1 MPGNF
6 CVPTRLKE
14 IAFVSSPRSDNLT
27 DVMTMA
33 TPRYDFDFAVAG
45 GGPAGSSAAISLAQ
59 HGHSVVLF
67 ERETFPRFHI
77 GESLLSTA
85 NDAFAALGVTK
96 QIAAA
101 SFPAK
106 WGARLY
112 THDGQT
118 GRYVDFTCV
127 REVTRPQT
135 YQVCRQEFDRILLD
149 RAREVGVDVREAC
162 NVITCEFAP
171 DAAILDVAS
180 CGEPPTGRVRV
191 RALVD
196 ATGRG
201 GLIAR
206 KFNLRT
212 EEPRLSNIAIYSHYT
227 NVPRLGGPR
236 PDDIRLI
243 ARNDAGW
250 FWLIPI
256 SKDLTSVGVVLPKA
270 LYRRLANGSP
280 EETLNSTISD
290 TPIVAELMCDAR
302 REWPVRV
309 EKDFSYSAS
318 QYAGNRWILAGDA
331 GSFLDPVFSTGVSIA
346 MESGIEAATELHRAL
361 VKNNFSASS
370 FAAFSRRQRKRFETF
385 RRFVVGFYTPQ
396 FRDVFF
402 SPEPPTL
409 IFRSVA
415 TMLAG
420 KWNASLWTR
429 FLNQLFFG
437 MISIQKRLNITRPVF
452 RRDGN
457 AGYPVETR
465 SKDSIA
471 NGV

>member
-1 MPGNF
+1 MNPAN
-6 CVPTRLKE
+6 
-14 IAFVSSPRSDNLT
+14 
-27 DVMTMA
+27 
-33 TPRYDFDFAVAG
+33 PRYDFDFAVAG
-45 GGPAGSSAAISLAQ
+45 GGPAGSSAAISLGQ
-59 HGHSVVLF
+59 LGHSVVLF

-96 QIAAA
+96 RIEAAG
-101 SFPAK
+101 FPEK
-106 WGARLY
+106 WGACLI

-118 GRYVDFTCV
+118 GRYVDFANA
-127 REVTRPQT
+127 REITRPQT
-135 YQVCRQEFDRILLD
+135 YQVCRQEFDRILLE

-162 NVITCEFAP
+162 NVTACEFTP

-180 CGEPPTGRVRV
+180 RGNTAAARVRV

-212 EEPRLSNIAIYSHYT
+212 EEPRLANIAIYSHYT
-227 NVPRLGGPR
+227 NVPRLEGPR

-243 ARNDAGW
+243 ACNDAGW

-256 SKDLTSVGVVLPKA
+256 SKELTSVGVVLPKA
-270 LYRRLANGSP
+270 LYRRLANGSSS
-280 EETLNSTISD
+280 EETLNRTISD
-290 TPIVAELMCDAR
+290 TPVVAELMRNAQ

-318 QYAGNRWILAGDA
+318 AYAGNRWILAGDA

-346 MESGIEAATELHRAL
+346 MESGIEAAAELHRAL
-361 VKNNFSASS
+361 VRNDFSASS

-402 SPEPPTL
+402 SPEPPKL
-409 IFRSVA
+409 IFRSVV
-415 TMLAG
+415 TILAG
-420 KWNASLWTR
+420 RWNAGLWTR
-429 FLNQLFFG
+429 FLNKLFFG
-437 MISIQKRLNITRPVF
+437 MISIQKHFPITPSVF
-452 RRDGN
+452 RRDRD
-457 AGYPVETR
+457 AGYPW
-465 SKDSIA
+465 
-471 NGV
+471 

>member
-1 MPGNF
+1 MNPAN
-6 CVPTRLKE
+6 
-14 IAFVSSPRSDNLT
+14 
-27 DVMTMA
+27 
-33 TPRYDFDFAVAG
+33 PRYDFDFAVAG
-45 GGPAGSSAAISLAQ
+45 GGPAGSSAAISLGQ
-59 HGHSVVLF
+59 LGHSVVLF

-96 QIAAA
+96 RIEAAG
-101 SFPAK
+101 FPEK
-106 WGARLY
+106 WGARLI

-118 GRYVDFTCV
+118 GRYVDFANA
-127 REVTRPQT
+127 REITRPQT
-135 YQVCRQEFDRILLD
+135 YQVCRQEFDRILLE
-149 RAREVGVDVREAC
+149 RAREVGVDVRERC
-162 NVITCEFAP
+162 NVTACEFTP

-180 CGEPPTGRVRV
+180 RGNTAAARVRV

-212 EEPRLSNIAIYSHYT
+212 EEPRLANIAIYSHYT
-227 NVPRLGGPR
+227 NVPRLEGPR

-243 ARNDAGW
+243 ACNDAGW

-256 SKDLTSVGVVLPKA
+256 SKELTSVGVVLPKA
-270 LYRRLANGSP
+270 LYRRLANGSSS
-280 EETLNSTISD
+280 EETLNRTISD
-290 TPIVAELMCDAR
+290 TPVVAELMRNAQ

-318 QYAGNRWILAGDA
+318 AYAGNRWILAGDA

-346 MESGIEAATELHRAL
+346 MESGIEAAAELHRAL
-361 VKNNFSASS
+361 ARNDFSASS

-396 FRDVFF
+396 FRDIFF
-402 SPEPPTL
+402 SPEPPSL
-409 IFRSVA
+409 IFRSVV
-415 TMLAG
+415 TILAG
-420 KWNASLWTR
+420 RWNASLWTR

-437 MISIQKRLNITRPVF
+437 AVSIQKRFNITPAVF
-452 RRDGN
+452 RRDQDT
-457 AGYPVETR
+457 GYPVETR
-465 SKDSIA
+465 SEKACARTNAPALA
-471 NGV
+471 NVRRPGSS

>member
-1 MPGNF
+1 
-6 CVPTRLKE
+6 
-14 IAFVSSPRSDNLT
+14 
-27 DVMTMA
+27 MTMA
-33 TPRYDFDFAVAG
+33 DPRYDFDFAVAG
-45 GGPAGSSAAISLAQ
+45 GGPAGSSAATSLGQ
-59 HGHSVVLF
+59 RGHSVVLF
-67 ERETFPRFHI
+67 ERDTFPRFHI

-96 QIAAA
+96 QIEAA

-106 WGARLY
+106 WGARLF
-112 THDGQT
+112 THDGQS
-118 GRYVDFTCV
+118 GRYVDFTEV

-135 YQVCRQEFDRILLD
+135 YQVCRQEFDRILLE
-149 RAREVGVDVREAC
+149 RASEVGVEVRQAC

-171 DAAILDVAS
+171 DAAILEVAS
-180 CGEPPTGRVRV
+180 RSDAATSRVRV

-201 GLIAR
+201 GLLAR

-212 EEPRLSNIAIYSHYT
+212 DEPRLANIAIFSHYT
-227 NVPRLGGPR
+227 NVPRLEGPR

-256 SKDLTSVGVVLPKA
+256 SKELTSVGVVLPKS
-270 LYRRLANGSP
+270 LYRRLANGGSSD
-280 EETLNSTISD
+280 ETLNRTIAD
-290 TPIVAELMCDAR
+290 TPIVAELMREAR

-318 QYAGNRWILAGDA
+318 AYAGDRWILAGDA

-346 MESGIEAATELHRAL
+346 MESGIEAAAELHRARTR
-361 VKNNFSASS
+361 NDFSASS

-385 RRFVVGFYTPQ
+385 RRFVTGFYTPQ
-396 FRDVFF
+396 FRDIFF
-402 SPEPPTL
+402 SPEPPSL
-409 IFRSVA
+409 VFRSVV

-429 FLNQLFFG
+429 FLNHLFFG
-437 MISIQKRLNITRPVF
+437 IVSIQKRFKIARPIF
-452 RRDGN
+452 RRDRD
-457 AGYPVETR
+457 AGYPSETS
-465 SKDSIA
+465 SKGSIA
-471 NGV
+471 NGA

>member
-1 MPGNF
+1 MTG
-6 CVPTRLKE
+6 
-14 IAFVSSPRSDNLT
+14 A
-27 DVMTMA
+27 DV
-33 TPRYDFDFAVAG
+33 RYDFDFAVAG
-45 GGPAGSSAAISLAQ
+45 GGPAGSSAAISLRQ
-59 HGHSVVLF
+59 RGHSVVLF

-85 NDAFAALGVTK
+85 NDAFAALGVSK
-96 QIAAA
+96 QIEAA
-101 SFPAK
+101 SFPEK
-106 WGARLY
+106 WGARLF
-112 THDGQT
+112 THDGQN

-135 YQVCRQEFDRILLD
+135 YQVCREEFDRILLK

-162 NVITCEFAP
+162 NVITCEFAA

-180 CGEPPTGRVRV
+180 RVDTATRRVRV

-212 EEPRLSNIAIYSHYT
+212 EEPRLANVAIYSHYT
-227 NVPRLGGPR
+227 NVPRLEGPR

-243 ARNDAGW
+243 ARDDAGW

-256 SKDLTSVGVVLPKA
+256 SKELTSVGVVLPKA

-280 EETLNSTISD
+280 EETLNGTISD
-290 TPIVAELMCDAR
+290 TPIVAELMRGAR

-318 QYAGNRWILAGDA
+318 AYAGHRWILAGDA

-361 VKNNFSASS
+361 ARNDFSAAS

-402 SPEPPTL
+402 SPEPPRL

-437 MISIQKRLNITRPVF
+437 MISIQKRFKIARRVF
-452 RRDGN
+452 RRDRD
-457 AGYPVETR
+457 AGYPNDMS
-465 SKDSIA
+465 SKGSMN
-471 NGV
+471 NGA

>member
-1 MPGNF
+1 MTG
-6 CVPTRLKE
+6 
-14 IAFVSSPRSDNLT
+14 A
-27 DVMTMA
+27 DV
-33 TPRYDFDFAVAG
+33 RYDFDFAVAG
-45 GGPAGSSAAISLAQ
+45 GGPAGSSSAISLRQ
-59 HGHSVVLF
+59 QGHSVVLF

-85 NDAFAALGVTK
+85 NDAFAALGVSK
-96 QIAAA
+96 QIEAA
-101 SFPAK
+101 SFPEK
-106 WGARLY
+106 WGARLF
-112 THDGQT
+112 THDGQS

-135 YQVCRQEFDRILLD
+135 YQVCREEFDRILLE

-171 DAAILDVAS
+171 DAAILEVAS
-180 CGEPPTGRVRV
+180 RGDAAIRRVRV

-201 GLIAR
+201 GLLAR

-212 EEPRLSNIAIYSHYT
+212 EEPRLANIAIYSHYT
-227 NVPRLGGPR
+227 NVPRLKAQR

-243 ARNDAGW
+243 ARSDAGW

-256 SKDLTSVGVVLPKA
+256 SKELTSVGVVLPKA
-270 LYRRLANGSP
+270 LYRTLANGDSS
-280 EETLNSTISD
+280 EETLNRTISD
-290 TPIVAELMCDAR
+290 TPIVAELMREAR

-318 QYAGNRWILAGDA
+318 AYAGDRWILAGDA

-346 MESGIEAATELHRAL
+346 MESGIEAAAELHRAL
-361 VKNNFSASS
+361 ARNDFSAAS

-385 RRFVVGFYTPQ
+385 RRFVVGFYTPH

-437 MISIQKRLNITRPVF
+437 MISIQKRFKIARPVF
-452 RRDGN
+452 RRDRD
-457 AGYPVETR
+457 AGYPSEMS
-465 SKDSIA
+465 SKGSMN
-471 NGV
+471 NGA

>member
-1 MPGNF
+1 MI
-6 CVPTRLKE
+6 T
-14 IAFVSSPRSDNLT
+14 SD
-27 DVMTMA
+27 
-33 TPRYDFDFAVAG
+33 PRYDFDFAVAG
-45 GGPAGSSAAISLAQ
+45 GGPAGSSAAISLRQ
-59 HGHSVVLF
+59 RGHSVVLF

-85 NDAFAALGVTK
+85 NDAFAALGVAK
-96 QIAAA
+96 QIEAA

-112 THDGQT
+112 THDGQN

-135 YQVCRQEFDRILLD
+135 YQVCREEFDRILLE

-171 DAAILDVAS
+171 DAAVLEVAS
-180 CGEPPTGRVRV
+180 RGDAATRRVHV

-201 GLIAR
+201 GLLAR

-212 EEPRLSNIAIYSHYT
+212 EEPLLANIAIYSHYT
-227 NVPRLGGPR
+227 KIPRLEGPR

-256 SKDLTSVGVVLPKA
+256 SKELTSVGVVLPKA

-280 EETLNSTISD
+280 EETLNNTIAD
-290 TPIVAELMCDAR
+290 TPIVAELMREAR

-318 QYAGNRWILAGDA
+318 AYAGDRWILAGDA

-346 MESGIEAATELHRAL
+346 MESGIEAAAELHRAL
-361 VKNNFSASS
+361 PRNDFSAAS

-429 FLNQLFFG
+429 FLNELFFG
-437 MISIQKRLNITRPVF
+437 MISIQKHFKIAHRAF
-452 RRDGN
+452 RRDRE
-457 AGYPVETR
+457 AGYPSEVS
-465 SKDSIA
+465 SKGSIA
-471 NGV
+471 NGAEPLRPS

>member
-1 MPGNF
+1 
-6 CVPTRLKE
+6 VKTR
-14 IAFVSSPRSDNLT
+14 T
-27 DVMTMA
+27 DS
-33 TPRYDFDFAVAG
+33 RYDFDFAVAG
-45 GGPAGSSAAISLAQ
+45 GGPAGSSAAISLGQ
-59 HGHSVVLF
+59 RGHSVVLF

-85 NDAFAALGVTK
+85 NDAFAALGVTN
-96 QIAAA
+96 QIESA

-106 WGARLY
+106 WGARLF
-112 THDGQT
+112 THNGQS

-135 YQVCRQEFDRILLD
+135 YQVCREEFDRILLE
-149 RAREVGVDVREAC
+149 RAREVGVDVREGC
-162 NVITCEFAP
+162 NVITCEFGS
-171 DAAILDVAS
+171 DAASLDVAPRADGATS
-180 CGEPPTGRVRV
+180 RMRV

-201 GLIAR
+201 GLLAR

-212 EEPRLSNIAIYSHYT
+212 EEPRLANIAIFSHYT
-227 NVPRLGGPR
+227 NVPRLQGPR

-243 ARNDAGW
+243 ARSDAGW

-270 LYRRLANGSP
+270 LYRRLANGNSP
-280 EETLNSTISD
+280 EETLNRTIAD
-290 TPIVAELMCDAR
+290 TPVVTELMREAR

-318 QYAGNRWILAGDA
+318 QYAGDRWILAGDA

-346 MESGIEAATELHRAL
+346 MESGIEAAAELHRGFM
-361 VKNNFSASS
+361 KNDFSASS
-370 FAAFSRRQRKRFETF
+370 FATFSRRQRKRFETF
-385 RRFVVGFYTPQ
+385 RRFVTGFYTPQ
-396 FRDVFF
+396 FRDLFF
-402 SPEPPTL
+402 SPEPPPL
-409 IFRSVA
+409 IFRSVV

-429 FLNQLFFG
+429 FLNHLFFG
-437 MISIQKRLNITRPVF
+437 MVSIQKRFKIARPIF
-452 RRDGN
+452 RRDRD
-457 AGYPVETR
+457 AGYPSEVS